1 MAEVTTFTRPRPV
14 SSSDSGV
21 SGDLTPSALG
31 ALGTVVVTEDAAVN
45 GGARVAVALDAYSW
59 TGRYGVALDPRTQRP
74 FRVAPWVP
82 AYPTSLEDLLS
93 QYPLG
98 AYMSSSAT
106 SYAGLLAD
114 LSASLGAWGWTSETT
129 TT

>member
-14 SSSDSGV
+14 SSSASGV

-31 ALGTVVVTEDAAVN
+31 ALGTIVVTEDASVD
-45 GGARVAVALDAYSW
+45 GGARVDVALDAYSW
-59 TGRYGVALDPRTQRP
+59 TGRYGVSLDPRTQRP
-74 FRVAPWVP
+74 FRVAPWVT
-82 AYPTSLEDLLS
+82 AYPVDLANLLG
-93 QYPLG
+93 QYPLS